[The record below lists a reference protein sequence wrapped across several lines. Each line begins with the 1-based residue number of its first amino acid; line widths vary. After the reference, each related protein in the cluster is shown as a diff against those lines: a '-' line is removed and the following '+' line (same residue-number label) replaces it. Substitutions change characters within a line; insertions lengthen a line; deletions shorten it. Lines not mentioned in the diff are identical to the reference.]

1 MMPKKARTKRNE
13 KIRKLAAEGYTR
25 QQIARIVNMHPNS
38 VASILRSYIVRE
50 ELMEVSNSNPR
61 EGGVRASGFEALH
74 GPLRKPS
81 ENRGG

>member
-50 ELMEVSNSNPR
+50 ELM
-61 EGGVRASGFEALH
+61 
-74 GPLRKPS
+74 
-81 ENRGG
+81 